1 MTQDPRIDRLYELF
15 PISRKVYAEVQYVD
29 LPMMPDG
36 LGKSQ
41 GIAGRYLNLLQKVD
55 ALLLVVRAFDDPS
68 VAHPQ
73 GSMDAE
79 RDVQTMRM
87 ELAFADLGILE
98 RRVERLANELKGARS
113 QERARVFEKQA
124 VLEKVKLG
132 LEEETPVAGQSLNEE
147 ECRLL
152 ADFQLL
158 TSKPVVTLWNVGEE
172 NLDAIAALEAGH
184 AGDGGEFVALCGK
197 LEMELGQMDP
207 ADEEEF
213 RGSLGIT
220 QAARDRVVECCYHA
234 LGYISFLT
242 AGDDE
247 VRAWTIER
255 GMSAVKAAGKIH
267 SDLERGFIRAEVVT
281 FEEMDKHRTFNGL
294 KKLGLLRREGKGY
307 TIQDGDIVNVLFNV

>member
-1 MTQDPRIDRLYELF
+1 MELAIIGLPQSGKSIVFNALTRGQAETRGEHDIEGPRVGAAKVGDPRIDRLYELF
-15 PISRKVYAEVQYVD
+15 PTSRKVYAEVQYVD
-29 LPMMPDG
+29 FPMMPDG

-79 RDVQTMRM
+79 RDLQTMQM

-113 QERARVFEKQA
+113 QERGRVFEKQA

-147 ECRLL
+147 ERRLL

-158 TSKPVVTLWNVGEE
+158 TSKP
-172 NLDAIAALEAGH
+172 
-184 AGDGGEFVALCGK
+184 C
-197 LEMELGQMDP
+197 
-207 ADEEEF
+207 
-213 RGSLGIT
+213 
-220 QAARDRVVECCYHA
+220 RDVVE
-234 LGYISFLT
+234 
-242 AGDDE
+242 
-247 VRAWTIER
+247 R
-255 GMSAVKAAGKIH
+255 G
-267 SDLERGFIRAEVVT
+267 
-281 FEEMDKHRTFNGL
+281 
-294 KKLGLLRREGKGY
+294 RRKP
-307 TIQDGDIVNVLFNV
+307 